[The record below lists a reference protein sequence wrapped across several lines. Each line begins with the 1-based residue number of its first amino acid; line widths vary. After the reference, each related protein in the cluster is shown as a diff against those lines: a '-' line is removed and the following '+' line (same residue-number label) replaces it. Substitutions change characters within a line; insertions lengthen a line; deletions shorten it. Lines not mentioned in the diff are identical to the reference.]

1 MPHIIALK
9 CLLVGNERCKAGGAA
24 SGTSCCGTRGVAS
37 TCAAHGSSRCGGSE
51 ISVSSREQQSIR
63 IGLGLGQV
71 LENSRVAIRPEVL
84 FTQYIFYFSNKAVV
98 SKFIVSQA
106 RLHQDTAENST
117 FF

>member
-1 MPHIIALK
+1 MKNPPFDS
-9 CLLVGNERCKAGGAA
+9 LVW
-24 SGTSCCGTRGVAS
+24 
-37 TCAAHGSSRCGGSE
+37 GSRTLAP

-106 RLHQDTAENST
+106 RPHQDTAENST